1 MITPE
6 EIFEM
11 RCEIKSTRP
20 LIHCITNPVTVND
33 CANAVL
39 AIGAKP
45 IMAEYKG
52 EMQEITSAAKALS
65 LNLGGISEA
74 KMDAIE
80 AAAQTAKK
88 HNIPFVIDLVGV
100 GCSSVRQEFAKEI
113 IKKYSPSVIKGNQSE
128 IFAICGLEHHAKGID
143 SEDSADIKAAADAV
157 SEAAGRFR
165 TVTLMSGKTD
175 LISDGSRVI
184 AVENGSELMPYVTGM
199 GCVLGV
205 LTGSFLS
212 VTESSISV
220 RDPFDSAVS
229 AAVTLG
235 LAGEYAAEKYK
246 KTGSLSRFH
255 GGIIDGLFAMDK
267 NYFLESARYH
277 EYEA

>member
-11 RCEIKSTRP
+11 RCGIRLTRP
-20 LIHCITNPVTVND
+20 LIHCITNPVSIND

-39 AIGAKP
+39 ALGAKP
-45 IMAEYKG
+45 IMAEYEG
-52 EMQEITSAAKALS
+52 EMPEITSAAKALS

-74 KMDAIE
+74 KMDAME
-80 AAAQTAKK
+80 AAAETANK
-88 HNIPFVIDLVGV
+88 HDIPFVIDLVGV
-100 GCSSVRQEFAKEI
+100 GCSSVRREFAKEI

-143 SEDSADIKAAADAV
+143 SEDSTDIKAAAEVV
-157 SEAAGRFR
+157 SEAAGRFK
-165 TVTLMSGKTD
+165 TVALISGKTD
-175 LISDGSRVI
+175 LISDSKRTI

-212 VTESSISV
+212 VTESSLSV

-235 LAGEYAAEKYK
+235 LAGEFAAEEYK

-267 NYFLESARYH
+267 KFYTTNSRYH
-277 EYEA
+277 DYET

>member
-11 RCEIKSTRP
+11 RCRIRSARP
-20 LIHCITNPVTVND
+20 LIHCITNPVSIND

-39 AIGAKP
+39 ALGAKP
-45 IMAEYKG
+45 IMAEYEG
-52 EMQEITSAAKALS
+52 EMPEITSAAKALS

-80 AAAQTAKK
+80 AAANTAQKQG
-88 HNIPFVIDLVGV
+88 IPFVIDLVGV
-100 GCSSVRQEFAKEI
+100 GCSSVRREFAGEI

-128 IFAICGLEHHAKGID
+128 IFAVCGLEHHAKGID
-143 SEDSADIKAAADAV
+143 SEDSADIKAAAKAV
-157 SEAAGRFR
+157 SEASKRFG
-165 TVTLMSGKTD
+165 TVTMMSGKTD
-175 LISDGSRVI
+175 LISDGDRMI

-212 VTESSISV
+212 ITN
-220 RDPFDSAVS
+220 PFDSAVS

-235 LAGEYAAEKYK
+235 LAGEYAAEEYK
-246 KTGSLSRFH
+246 KNRSLSRFH

-267 NYFLESARYH
+267 NFFTENSRYYK
-277 EYEA
+277 YET

>member
-6 EIFEM
+6 KIFEM
-11 RCEIKSTRP
+11 RCEIRSTRP
-20 LIHCITNPVTVND
+20 LIHCITNPVSVND

-39 AIGAKP
+39 ALGAKP
-45 IMAEYKG
+45 IMAEYEG
-52 EMQEITSAAKALS
+52 EMPEITSAAKALS

-80 AAAQTAKK
+80 AAAETAHK
-88 HNIPFVIDLVGV
+88 HSIPFVIDLVGV
-100 GCSSVRQEFAKEI
+100 GCSSIRREFAGEI

-128 IFAICGLEHHAKGID
+128 IFSICGLEHHAKGID
-143 SEDSADIKAAADAV
+143 SEDSADIKAAAEAV
-157 SEAAGRFR
+157 SEAAKRFG
-165 TVTLMSGKTD
+165 TVALMSGKTD
-175 LISDGSRVI
+175 LISDGSNII
-184 AVENGSELMPYVTGM
+184 AVENGSDLMPYITGM
-199 GCVLGV
+199 GCVLGA

-212 VTESSISV
+212 AGN
-220 RDPFDSAVS
+220 PFDSAVS

-235 LAGEYAAEKYK
+235 LAGEYAAEEYK

-267 NYFLESARYH
+267 NYFVKSARYLL
-277 EYEA
+277 EN

>member
-6 EIFEM
+6 RIFEM
-11 RCEIKSTRP
+11 RCGIRSARP
-20 LIHCITNPVTVND
+20 LIHCITNPVSVND

-39 AIGAKP
+39 ALGAKP
-45 IMAEYKG
+45 IMAEYEG

-80 AAAQTAKK
+80 AAANTAQR
-88 HNIPFVIDLVGV
+88 HGIPFVIDLVGV
-100 GCSSVRQEFAKEI
+100 GCSTVRREFAKEI

-143 SEDSADIKAAADAV
+143 SEDTSDIKAAAEAV
-157 SEAAGRFR
+157 SEAAGRFG
-165 TVTLMSGKTD
+165 TVALMSGKTD
-175 LISDGSRVI
+175 LISEVSSII
-184 AVENGSELMPYVTGM
+184 AVENGSELMPYITGM

-205 LTGSFLS
+205 ITGSFLS
-212 VTESSISV
+212 VGA
-220 RDPFDSAVS
+220 PFDSAVS

-235 LAGEYAAEKYK
+235 LAGEFAAEEYK

-255 GGIIDGLFAMDK
+255 GGIIDGLFSMDK
-267 NYFLESARYH
+267 NFFINNTKC
-277 EYEA
+277 YEVQ